1 MNCDYKIAAKAIA
14 NRLKRVLP
22 RLIDHDQSGFL
33 KGRFIGEN
41 IRLVDATI
49 KYTATKNIPGLLLF
63 PDFEKVFDTV
73 EWSFIQKTFRHFNFG
88 PTIINWI
95 KLFYNDTESSIL
107 NNGWSSDFFKL
118 GRGVRQGCPLSPYLF
133 ILCVE
138 VLADVIRKN
147 CDIKGITVNGSK
159 VIISQYADGT
169 TLILDGSR
177 RSLTTSLKV
186 LDLFSKISGLR
197 KKTEAL
203 WIGDNGGSEEKL
215 CPEIELKWMR
225 DKVKTLGVW
234 LSTDPVLMMKANY
247 DEKLTKLKASL
258 GCWEMRR
265 LSLLGK
271 ITVEKSNGFTTRVH
285 FVAPA
290 NGP

>member
-1 MNCDYKIAAKAIA
+1 M
-14 NRLKRVLP
+14 
-22 RLIDHDQSGFL
+22 
-33 KGRFIGEN
+33 
-41 IRLVDATI
+41 
-49 KYTATKNIPGLLLF
+49 
-63 PDFEKVFDTV
+63 
-73 EWSFIQKTFRHFNFG
+73 
-88 PTIINWI
+88 
-95 KLFYNDTESSIL
+95 

-118 GRGVRQGCPLSPYLF
+118 GRRVRQGCPLSPYLF

-147 CDIKGITVNGSK
+147 CDIKGITVNGSE
-159 VIISQYADGT
+159 VIISQYADDT
-169 TLILDGSR
+169 THGSR

-186 LDLFSKISGLR
+186 LDLLSKISGLRLNR

-203 WIGDNGGSEEKL
+203 WIGANAGSEEKL

-271 ITVEKSNGFTTRVH
+271 ITVLKSLMVSQLVYILSLLPTDHEAVKVSIRPVGFLQ
-285 FVAPA
+285 F
-290 NGP
+290 